1 MLWIAGFLLI
11 FVVGG
16 LTGVMLAFVPFNWQ
30 VHDTHFV
37 VAHFH
42 YVLIGGMLFPLIAGI
57 YHWLPHFSGR
67 LPSERLSKA
76 GFWLTFIGFNG
87 TFLVMHWTGL
97 IGMPRRVYTYEAGL
111 GWDLPNL
118 ISSVFSFVMAFGIA
132 TLLLDLVL
140 HWRYGRKAPL
150 NPWHADTLEWA
161 SGTPPRSY
169 NFASLPRITTRHPLW
184 DAPDLPETIATG
196 QHALPHAAHGRRE
209 TLGVDPVSG
218 RVREVIHL
226 PGNSWWPLVA
236 GATLAFLCLA
246 LLLKLY
252 PMAIGLALVAVA
264 VLLRWSWENGA
275 HPASV
280 QGETG
285 DLPEGLKL
293 HSHTFDGPGLWGMG
307 LTMLA
312 DAALYGAL
320 LFGWLYLW
328 TVVPGGQPDAA
339 SPLGTWPLA
348 LVTALWSVG
357 LWLMRAAVH
366 RLRTGSDAHL
376 QRHLW
381 GAFACGVAGC
391 AGLLWLLTTAGLQP
405 RLHAHDAVLS
415 FTLVFLLLHGAL
427 ASVLSALQALRV
439 RSGRVSLLAPYEP
452 GVVTMVW
459 QFCALATALAWALMA
474 LLPMAFGARP

>member
-1 MLWIAGFLLI
+1 MA
-11 FVVGG
+11 
-16 LTGVMLAFVPFNWQ
+16 A
-30 VHDTHFV
+30 
-37 VAHFH
+37 
-42 YVLIGGMLFPLIAGI
+42 
-57 YHWLPHFSGR
+57 
-67 LPSERLSKA
+67 LPSPSPSRA
-76 GFWLTFIGFNG
+76 
-87 TFLVMHWTGL
+87 
-97 IGMPRRVYTYEAGL
+97 
-111 GWDLPNL
+111 
-118 ISSVFSFVMAFGIA
+118 A
-132 TLLLDLVL
+132 TLS
-140 HWRYGRKAPL
+140 
-150 NPWHADTLEWA
+150 PW
-161 SGTPPRSY
+161 
-169 NFASLPRITTRHPLW
+169 
-184 DAPDLPETIATG
+184 
-196 QHALPHAAHGRRE
+196 
-209 TLGVDPVSG
+209 
-218 RVREVIHL
+218 
-226 PGNSWWPLVA
+226 VA